1 VGLCVTKVQYPY
13 APKWGDFRKRRSTI
27 PVEKDVPVCQAMADK
42 YFRKKR
48 KIAIAVTR
56 TDLLELA

>member
-1 VGLCVTKVQYPY
+1 LEH
-13 APKWGDFRKRRSTI
+13 FRKRGSTI
-27 PVEKDVPVCQAMADK
+27 SVEEDVPVCQAMADK